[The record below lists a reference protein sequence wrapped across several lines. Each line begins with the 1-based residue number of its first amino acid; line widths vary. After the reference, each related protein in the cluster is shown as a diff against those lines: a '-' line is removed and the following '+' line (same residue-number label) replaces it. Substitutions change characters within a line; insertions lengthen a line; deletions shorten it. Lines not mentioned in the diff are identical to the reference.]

1 MNNKF
6 FNIFI
11 IIILGIISGVFGSI
25 ILFSSSYSKYLVFN
39 EDSLNNSFI
48 IEKTEEYNI
57 NENVAIENNVINSK
71 EYTVY
76 IARKNDNNL
85 YKKDSIETS
94 GFFVTNNGWAV
105 VSSKFISGLRVK
117 DDFNFN
123 EYISDTYIVIDND
136 KNIYE
141 ISDSINTNNGIV
153 FVKIEK
159 NVKNIIDIAS
169 DADSHIGSKVFS
181 FDKYGEFDTFYI
193 KDKVGDKIDF
203 GILSNLEEN
212 PLWFFDLSNKL
223 VGFYDLN
230 DYVSS
235 ENIRYFLD
243 KIKDDVDEISFNDIG
258 IKYVDL
264 SSDLYGY
271 DKENYKLGFLV
282 EKILDEDL
290 SFEEGDIITE
300 INGYK
305 VYNSL
310 EFMLK
315 SLSIDSYEFKVLRNE
330 EELILEVKN

>member
-11 IIILGIISGVFGSI
+11 TLILGIISGVFGSI
-25 ILFSSSYSKYLVFN
+25 LLLSSDYSKDLVFN

-57 NENVAIENNVINSK
+57 NENIAIENNVMNSK
-71 EYTVY
+71 EYMVY

-85 YKKDSIETS
+85 YKKDDIETS
-94 GFFVTNNGWAV
+94 GFFVTSNGWSV
-105 VSSKFISGLRVK
+105 ISKDFLSFMRVK
-117 DDFNFN
+117 EGFDFK
-123 EYISDTYIVIDND
+123 EYIKDSFVLLDYNKDIH
-136 KNIYE
+136 E
-141 ISDSINTNNGIV
+141 ISDSIITNSGVI

-159 NVKNIIDIAS
+159 NVKNIINIANDS
-169 DADSHIGSKVFS
+169 DSHIGSKVFS
-181 FDKYGEFDTFYI
+181 FNKYGEFNTFYI

-203 GILSNLEEN
+203 GILSNSDEN
-212 PLWFFDLSNKL
+212 PLWFFNLSNKL
-223 VGFYDLN
+223 VGFYNLN
-230 DYVSS
+230 DYISA
-235 ENIRYFLD
+235 ENIRYYLD
-243 KIKDDVDEISFNDIG
+243 KVKSDVDDIYFNNIE
-258 IKYVDL
+258 IKYIDL
-264 SSDLYGY
+264 NSDLYGY

-282 EKILDEDL
+282 EKVLDKDLPFLED
-290 SFEEGDIITE
+290 DIIIE